1 MTKCK
6 SKEKGGELCAADATF
21 TVFWPGQTT
30 ESCDRH
36 FIGQKRI
43 AQTMGFALDA
53 RPFVE
58 GEEKEAQA

>member
-6 SKEKGGELCAADATF
+6 SNEKDGVQCAADATF

-36 FIGQKRI
+36 HRGQLNV
-43 AQTMGFALDA
+43 AQAMGFEVDS
-53 RPFVE
+53 RPIVKAE
-58 GEEKEAQA
+58 GK

>member
-6 SKEKGGELCAADATF
+6 SKEKGGELCAADATV

-36 FIGQKRI
+36 HQGQQRV
-43 AQTMGFALDA
+43 AEVMGFTLDS
-53 RPFVE
+53 RPMVE
-58 GEEKEAQA
+58 GGEDGP